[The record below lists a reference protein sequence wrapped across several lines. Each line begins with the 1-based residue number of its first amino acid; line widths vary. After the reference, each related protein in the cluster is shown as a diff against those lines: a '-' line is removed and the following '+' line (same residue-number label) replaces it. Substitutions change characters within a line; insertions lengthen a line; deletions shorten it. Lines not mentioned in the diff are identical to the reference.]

1 MEMATLSRNFNP
13 YPEKGDNI
21 KLMPISLIT
30 VAKTAPQKIALNF

>member
-21 KLMPISLIT
+21 KLMPISRVIA
-30 VAKTAPQKIALNF
+30 AKTAPPKIALNF